1 MLVTG
6 LHTGAEAG
14 RRRRTSGHGRI
25 ALKSQ
30 AMSDSNDIDPEAVR
44 AALIVRREELLRLV
58 DSSAEARR
66 TVELDQSRV
75 GRLSRMDALQSQAMS
90 VETDRR
96 RKVEL
101 QQIEAAL
108 GRIEDGDYGTC
119 VSCGE
124 AIAVKRLTLN
134 PTTPVCIDCAQ
145 SAGG

>member
-1 MLVTG
+1 
-6 LHTGAEAG
+6 
-14 RRRRTSGHGRI
+14 
-25 ALKSQ
+25 
-30 AMSDSNDIDPEAVR
+30 MSDGKDIDLDSAR
-44 AALIVRREELLRLV
+44 TALVARRQELVRLV

-66 TVELDQSRV
+66 PVELDQARV

-108 GRIEDGDYGTC
+108 GRIEDGDYGYC

-124 AIAVKRLTLN
+124 AIARKRLTLN

-145 SAGG
+145 LSGR

>member
-1 MLVTG
+1 
-6 LHTGAEAG
+6 
-14 RRRRTSGHGRI
+14 
-25 ALKSQ
+25 
-30 AMSDSNDIDPEAVR
+30 MSDSSGIDPEAVR
-44 AALIVRREELLRLV
+44 AALIARRGELLRLV

-66 TVELDQSRV
+66 TVELDPSRV

-119 VSCGE
+119 LGCGE
-124 AIAVKRLTLN
+124 AIAPKRLALN
-134 PTTPVCIDCAQ
+134 PTVPICIDCAR
-145 SAGG
+145 SSGR

>member
-1 MLVTG
+1 
-6 LHTGAEAG
+6 
-14 RRRRTSGHGRI
+14 
-25 ALKSQ
+25 
-30 AMSDSNDIDPEAVR
+30 MSDSSDIDPETVR
-44 AALIVRREELLRLV
+44 AALMARREELLRLV

-108 GRIEDGDYGTC
+108 GRVENGDYGYC

-124 AIAVKRLTLN
+124 AIARKRLALS

-145 SAGG
+145 SAGR

>member
-1 MLVTG
+1 
-6 LHTGAEAG
+6 
-14 RRRRTSGHGRI
+14 
-25 ALKSQ
+25 
-30 AMSDSNDIDPEAVR
+30 MSDSGDIDPKAVR
-44 AALIVRREELLRLV
+44 AALIARRENLLHLV

-108 GRIEDGDYGTC
+108 GRVEDGDYGYC

-124 AIAVKRLTLN
+124 AIARKRLALN

-145 SAGG
+145 SAGR

>member
-1 MLVTG
+1 MG
-6 LHTGAEAG
+6 
-14 RRRRTSGHGRI
+14 
-25 ALKSQ
+25 
-30 AMSDSNDIDPEAVR
+30 DSSDIDPEAAR
-44 AALIVRREELLRLV
+44 AALVARRRELLRLV

-90 VETDRR
+90 VETTRR

-119 VSCGE
+119 LGCGE
-124 AIAVKRLTLN
+124 AIAPQRLALN
-134 PTTPVCIDCAQ
+134 PTAPVCIDCAQ
-145 SAGG
+145 SAGR